1 MPWKGSRLA
10 FERAIIALPEDQRK
24 FFDIDKYG
32 MVRCNLCRGGN
43 LRSSYLKH
51 HVITLKHEAVIK
63 RVLLRKKQF
72 KDPSI
77 VKALENVSQYDIV
90 EFKDAQLRLE
100 LVQCF
105 LASCTPLSNVRYF
118 TDLFEK
124 HTTMK
129 RVPDPKNLVIYYPI
143 IRKMEIDSVKRVANG
158 DDLNNPSEK
167 LICASFDGTTKEG
180 EECMILVVRLVSDD
194 GSWEEK
200 VISFDA
206 LSTFIYINMC
216 I

>member
-1 MPWKGSRLA
+1 
-10 FERAIIALPEDQRK
+10 
-24 FFDIDKYG
+24 
-32 MVRCNLCRGGN
+32 
-43 LRSSYLKH
+43 LKK

-63 RVLLRKKQF
+63 RVLLRTKQF

-77 VKALENVSQYDIV
+77 IRALEKISQYDIV
-90 EFKDAQLRLE
+90 EFKEATFRLE

-105 LASCTPLSNVRYF
+105 LLSCMPISCVRHF
-118 TDLFEK
+118 TNFLEK
-124 HTTMK
+124 YTTMK
-129 RVPDPKNLVIYYPI
+129 RVPDPNNLFIYYPI
-143 IRKMEIDSVKRVANG
+143 IRTMEIDSVKRITNG

-200 VISFDA
+200 VKSFDT
-206 LSTFIYINMC
+206 LEYIYSF
-216 I
+216 